1 MIDFSLDLALVAG
14 VSGLLS
20 LDRRAAFQF
29 MASQPLVAVSLLG
42 WMFNESSLG
51 VMLGAYLQLLWMSC
65 VLFGSNVPRN
75 DTLASVTI
83 AGAVFL
89 YGRHVG
95 EIDPAVWCLAILLG
109 APICIAGQW
118 LDIKLDH
125 LNLGLATKADDAA
138 RSGETRQ
145 IAFLIFLALIRT
157 FFANSTATA
166 VFTASML
173 YLLTRLQSVL
183 TSNWTDV
190 LGVIGL
196 YLIPSLGVAVAL
208 SMLRHRRGIVLAS
221 VTFAVVATIL
231 TQGYS
236 A

>member
-1 MIDFSLDLALVAG
+1 
-14 VSGLLS
+14 
-20 LDRRAAFQF
+20 

-42 WMFNESSLG
+42 FIFNETALG
-51 VMLGAYLQLLWMSC
+51 LMLGAYLQLLWMSC

-95 EIDPAVWCLAILLG
+95 EIDPAIWCLAILIG

-125 LNLGLATKADDAA
+125 LNLGLATQADEAA
-138 RSGETRQ
+138 QTGDTRK

-157 FFANSTATA
+157 FFANSSATA

-173 YLLTRLQSVL
+173 YLLTGLQGVL
-183 TSNWTDV
+183 TANWTDV

-196 YLIPSLGVAVAL
+196 YLIPSLGIAVAL

-221 VTFAVVATIL
+221 ITFAVVAAIL